1 MYIRILKKDLR
12 RKRSMNLILL
22 LFILLATT
30 FIATSLNNLSVVVNG
45 TDYFMKVS
53 GIQDFLIVT
62 MYDDGG
68 GTSQSEQNIVHFLD
82 RQKNVKNYT
91 VDENLY
97 LANDNIKNDS
107 GKNFK
112 PGASLMISSFQIHQ
126 QKFFD
131 EKNREIT
138 GMKAGTVYLSRK
150 VMEENDLESGDQ
162 IEIQDGNGYR
172 KKFTVVGYCKDAFL
186 GSDMMG
192 NQRNLVCDEDYRE
205 MVEQADFFGGKIYS
219 VLLDDLEMFQQEFT
233 DEGLVAAFSGDRSL
247 IKKTYVMDMVI
258 AAVLLVVSLCL
269 VVISVVMLRFMII
282 FTVGED
288 YQEIG
293 IMKAIG
299 LRNTD
304 IRKLYLAKYF
314 LIAVTG
320 AALGFL
326 FSIPFSRM
334 LLAQVMQSIV
344 IPSGRQ
350 GLEKMF
356 LISLVVV
363 LVVVLCG
370 YLSTGK
376 IKKLTPMDAIRSGN
390 NGERFKRKGFLRL
403 VGSHWR
409 TTTFLAG
416 NDVISEL
423 RKYMVLLV
431 TSIVG
436 VWLVIMPVNTINT
449 LGSEQLSKWMGV
461 VDSDLFLIDDGRGT
475 ELLASGNRQN
485 YYEYLDE
492 IKTRLQEEGIAVSR
506 VVMEGLFR
514 LKIRHEDRSCISF
527 SLQGLGTKMEEYF
540 YDEGTP
546 PEYEDEVAI
555 THVIAEKLQV
565 GIGDTVYIHTGEEE
579 KPFVITALY
588 QSMNNFGEGIRFP
601 EKAEIDY
608 SYAGGSFGAQVIL
621 EERPDA
627 EEYQALL
634 SKVEKIFPDANV
646 YSVIDFIQS
655 MVGGISNKL
664 EGLKILILLIVM
676 IINVLVV
683 VLMQKMF
690 LIRERTEVGLLKL
703 LGFSNASVIRWQTK
717 RIMMVLLAGIFI
729 GMLTATPFSQIT
741 SGQVFQMMGASRI
754 EFVIRPLE
762 IYLIY
767 PVAIFV
773 VTVLACMI
781 TMLKIRKTA
790 AVAILDEE

>member
-1 MYIRILKKDLR
+1 MYFRILKKDLR
-12 RKRSMNLILL
+12 RKKSMNLILL

-30 FIATSLNNLSVVVNG
+30 FIATSLNNLSVVMNG
-45 TDYFMKVS
+45 TDYFMKAA
-53 GIQDFLIVT
+53 GIRDFLIVT
-62 MYDDGG
+62 MNDDAS
-68 GTSQSEQNIVHFLD
+68 GTSKNEQNIVQFLD
-82 RQKNVKNYT
+82 HQKNVKDYT

-97 LANDNIKNDS
+97 LANYNIKNDL
-107 GKNFK
+107 GQNFK
-112 PGASLMISSFQIHQ
+112 PGVSLMISSFRIHQ

-138 GMKAGTVYLSRK
+138 WMESGTIYLSRK

-162 IEIQDGNGYR
+162 IEIQAGNGYR
-172 KKFTVVGYCKDAFL
+172 KEFTVVGYCKDAML

-192 NQRNLVCDEDYRE
+192 NQRNLLCDEDYRE
-205 MVEQADFFGGKIYS
+205 MADQADFFGGNIYS
-219 VLLDDLEMFQQEFT
+219 ARLDDLETFQQEYT
-233 DEGLVAAFSGDRSL
+233 DEGLVAVFSGDQSL

-299 LRNTD
+299 IRNTD
-304 IRKLYLAKYF
+304 IRKLYLVKYF

-320 AALGFL
+320 AVLGFL

-334 LLAQVMQSIV
+334 LLAQVTQSIV

-356 LISLVVV
+356 LISLGVMLIVVF
-363 LVVVLCG
+363 CG

-390 NGERFKRKGFLRL
+390 NGERFKRKGLLHL

-423 RKYMVLLV
+423 RKYIVLLI
-431 TSIVG
+431 TTIVG

-449 LGSEQLSKWMGV
+449 LSSEQLSKWMGV
-461 VDSDLFLIDDGRGT
+461 VDSDLFLIDDGRET

-485 YYEYLDE
+485 YYNYLDE
-492 IKTRLQEEGIAVSR
+492 IKNKLQEEDIAVSR

-514 LKIRHEDRSCISF
+514 LKIRHKDHSCISF
-527 SLQGLGTKMEEYF
+527 SLQGLGTKTEEYF
-540 YDEGTP
+540 YDEGIP

-555 THVIAEKLQV
+555 THVIAEKLRA
-565 GIGDTVYIHTGEEE
+565 GIGDTVYIHTGEGE

-601 EKAEIDY
+601 EKTEIDY
-608 SYAGGSFGAQVIL
+608 SYASGHFGAQVIL
-621 EERPDA
+621 EERPDS

-634 SKVEKIFPDANV
+634 SRVKKIFPDAHV

-655 MVGGISNKL
+655 MVGGISDKI
-664 EGLKILILLIVM
+664 ESLKMLILLIVM
-676 IINVLVV
+676 IINILVV

-703 LGFSNASVIRWQTK
+703 LGFSNASVVCWQTK
-717 RIMMVLLAGIFI
+717 RIMMVLLVGILV
-729 GMLTATPFSQIT
+729 GMLTATPFSQMT
-741 SGQVFQMMGASRI
+741 SGQVFQMMGASRM

-773 VTVLACMI
+773 VTVLACVI
-781 TMLKIRKTA
+781 TMLKIRKTS